1 MTNDKRERARKMKPH
16 EQYYQE
22 QYRLSMLRWA
32 LVAGIELN
40 DKVKEHGKLT
50 IRTSHGLFDF
60 DGRFFELHG
69 NREIK
74 IPFGK
79 EFEDCRKMAEAVL
92 DLVDHVNNTLY
103 KTIGRP
109 HRY

>member
-1 MTNDKRERARKMKPH
+1 MKQH

-22 QYRLSMLRWA
+22 QYRLGVLRWA
-32 LVAGIELN
+32 LAAGIELN
-40 DKVKEHGKLT
+40 DKVKEPGKLT

-74 IPFGK
+74 IPFGMR
-79 EFEDCRKMAEAVL
+79 DIRK
-92 DLVDHVNNTLY
+92 N
-103 KTIGRP
+103 KRI
-109 HRY
+109 